1 MVLES
6 SMVLCVRAS
15 NRRSWIPVPTV
26 KIGQE
31 PCVGIC
37 SSQRWLQQV
46 LVAAHK
52 NRDTL
57 DVSLAVKAFEQ
68 HVRTHVDSLQQA
80 GKAKDE
86 VPHLARKKRRLLDD
100 SDDEGDVAKPSTGES
115 ASSPDSQRN
124 AKKNACQQWDS

>member
-46 LVAAHK
+46 LVAAQK
-52 NRDTL
+52 NRDTY
-57 DVSLAVKAFEQ
+57 DVSLAIKAFEQ
-68 HVRTHVDSLQQA
+68 HVRTQVDSMQQSS
-80 GKAKDE
+80 KAADE
-86 VPHLARKKRRLLDD
+86 APQLGGEKAAPAR
-100 SDDEGDVAKPSTGES
+100 GF
-115 ASSPDSQRN
+115 
-124 AKKNACQQWDS
+124 